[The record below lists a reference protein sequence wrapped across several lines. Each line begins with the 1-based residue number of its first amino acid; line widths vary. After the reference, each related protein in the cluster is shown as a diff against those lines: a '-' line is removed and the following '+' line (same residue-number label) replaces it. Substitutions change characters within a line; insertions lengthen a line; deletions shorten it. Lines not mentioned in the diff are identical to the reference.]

1 MWKNATL
8 LLLQTN
14 LNLYFHLISYLKW
27 CNHYVSG
34 QINSFAEIFLLMK
47 KGNVSPVKL
56 YVNNFM
62 TLQTCKPEIKLHVL
76 KELLNR
82 IFFSFEKFL
91 YVIISVGRRKVV
103 FPYTYFRKSDKNFHF
118 PRISF
123 HEWCK
128 SIYLNGI

>member
-1 MWKNATL
+1 
-8 LLLQTN
+8 
-14 LNLYFHLISYLKW
+14 
-27 CNHYVSG
+27 
-34 QINSFAEIFLLMK
+34 MK
-47 KGNVSPVKL
+47 KGNVNPVKL

-103 FPYTYFRKSDKNFHF
+103 FPYTYFRKSDKNFYF

-123 HEWCK
+123 HE
-128 SIYLNGI
+128 